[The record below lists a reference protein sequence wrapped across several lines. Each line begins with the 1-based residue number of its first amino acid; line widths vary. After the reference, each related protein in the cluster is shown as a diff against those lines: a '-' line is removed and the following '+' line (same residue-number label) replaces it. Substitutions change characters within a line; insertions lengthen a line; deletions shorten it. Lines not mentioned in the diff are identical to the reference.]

1 MRARRIAAPRG
12 ARGASRGL
20 QARAVG
26 RDPAV
31 GYGCAVL
38 LRYAHPGRAL
48 YYLPR
53 GARPRGDHL
62 RARLARAE
70 AGGRTLRPRAG
81 GRPGF
86 GSLAACEV
94 RDRHPRRGHLRHR
107 LRARRGEPARPCD
120 LRLAGG
126 GTRGLMSASD
136 PGRENMLDGENVV
149 LAYSGG
155 LDTSVCLKW
164 LEERGAKPYALY
176 LDLGQ
181 GEPAGDVRSKALEIG
196 ASDAFVRDARA
207 EFAEEYVAPA
217 IKANALYGGRYPLF
231 TALARPLIAKKL
243 VEAAREVGAT
253 HIAHGSTGKG
263 NDQVRFDVTTASI
276 APDLTVVAPV
286 RDWNMNRPEE
296 IEYAREHGIPVPVT
310 RESPYS
316 VDANLW
322 GRSIEAGPL
331 EDPDHEPTEDVF
343 ELTTAP
349 EEAPDEPRYVEI
361 GFQEGLP
368 VSLDG
373 EELALVELI
382 AQLNRVAGEH
392 GVGRIDMIEDR
403 LVGIKS
409 REVYEA
415 PAALAIIQ
423 SHRELETL
431 TLTKDVL
438 RFKSSVEQRYAEL
451 TYDGLWFTPLKTAL
465 DAFIEETQKTVTGTV
480 RLKLFKGSSPVAG
493 RTAPQALYNKDLAT
507 YDPNS
512 TFDEASAAGFIA
524 LWGLPARQWA
534 GVNGGI
540 EDPSSIESKLQG

>member
-1 MRARRIAAPRG
+1 
-12 ARGASRGL
+12 
-20 QARAVG
+20 
-26 RDPAV
+26 
-31 GYGCAVL
+31 
-38 LRYAHPGRAL
+38 
-48 YYLPR
+48 
-53 GARPRGDHL
+53 
-62 RARLARAE
+62 
-70 AGGRTLRPRAG
+70 
-81 GRPGF
+81 
-86 GSLAACEV
+86 
-94 RDRHPRRGHLRHR
+94 
-107 LRARRGEPARPCD
+107 
-120 LRLAGG
+120 
-126 GTRGLMSASD
+126 
-136 PGRENMLDGENVV
+136 MLDGENVV

-368 VSLDG
+368 TSLDG
-373 EELALVELI
+373 KELELVELI
-382 AQLNRVAGEH
+382 AELNDVAGAH
-392 GVGRIDMIEDR
+392 GFGRVDMIEDR

-409 REVYEA
+409 REIYEA

-423 SHRELETL
+423 AHRELETL

-438 RFKSSVEQRYAEL
+438 RFKTTIEQRYAEL
-451 TYDGLWFTPLKTAL
+451 TYDGLWFTPLKSAL
-465 DAFIEETQKTVTGTV
+465 DAFIQETQKTVTGAV
-480 RLKLFKGSSPVAG
+480 RLKLFKGSSTVAG
-493 RTAPQALYNKDLAT
+493 RDAPHALYSKDLAT

-512 TFDEASAAGFIA
+512 TFDEAAAAGFIA

-534 GVNGGI
+534 GVNRDIG
-540 EDPSSIESKLQG
+540 

>member
-1 MRARRIAAPRG
+1 MNPDNTQG
-12 ARGASRGL
+12 
-20 QARAVG
+20 
-26 RDPAV
+26 
-31 GYGCAVL
+31 
-38 LRYAHPGRAL
+38 
-48 YYLPR
+48 
-53 GARPRGDHL
+53 GDL
-62 RARLARAE
+62 
-70 AGGRTLRPRAG
+70 
-81 GRPGF
+81 
-86 GSLAACEV
+86 
-94 RDRHPRRGHLRHR
+94 
-107 LRARRGEPARPCD
+107 
-120 LRLAGG
+120 
-126 GTRGLMSASD
+126 
-136 PGRENMLDGENVV
+136 LDGKKVV

-164 LEERGAKPYALY
+164 LEQRGATPYALY

-181 GEPAGDVRSKALEIG
+181 GEPADDVRNKALDIG
-196 ASDAFVRDARA
+196 AADAFVRDAKA

-217 IKANALYGGRYPLF
+217 IKANALYGGKYPLF
-231 TALARPLIAKKL
+231 TALARPLIARKL

-286 RDWNMNRPEE
+286 RDWNMSRPQE
-296 IEYAREHGIPVPVT
+296 IEYAREHGVPVPVT

-343 ELTTAP
+343 ELTAAP
-349 EEAPDEPRYVEI
+349 ENAPDEPRYVEI
-361 GFQEGLP
+361 SFQEGLP
-368 VSLDG
+368 TSLDG
-373 EELALVELI
+373 EELPLVELI
-382 AQLNRVAGEH
+382 AGLNEIAGEH
-392 GVGRIDMIEDR
+392 GVGRVDMIEDR

-409 REVYEA
+409 REIYEA
-415 PAALAIIQ
+415 PAALAIVEA
-423 SHRELETL
+423 HRELETL

-465 DAFIEETQKTVTGTV
+465 DAFIHETQKTVTGTV
-480 RLKLFKGSSPVAG
+480 RLKLFKGSSTVAG
-493 RTAPQALYNKDLAT
+493 RSAPRALYNKDLAT

-512 TFDEASAAGFIA
+512 TFDEAAAAGFIA

-534 GVNGGI
+534 GVNGDI
-540 EDPSSIESKLQG
+540 EQDPSPNKAKLQG

>member
-1 MRARRIAAPRG
+1 MNPDNV
-12 ARGASRGL
+12 
-20 QARAVG
+20 Q
-26 RDPAV
+26 
-31 GYGCAVL
+31 
-38 LRYAHPGRAL
+38 
-48 YYLPR
+48 
-53 GARPRGDHL
+53 
-62 RARLARAE
+62 
-70 AGGRTLRPRAG
+70 GGK
-81 GRPGF
+81 
-86 GSLAACEV
+86 
-94 RDRHPRRGHLRHR
+94 
-107 LRARRGEPARPCD
+107 
-120 LRLAGG
+120 
-126 GTRGLMSASD
+126 
-136 PGRENMLDGENVV
+136 MLEGKKVV

-164 LEERGAKPYALY
+164 LEQQGATPYALY

-181 GEPAGDVRSKALEIG
+181 GEPAEDVRNKALDIG
-196 ASDAFVRDARA
+196 AADAFVRDAKA
-207 EFAEEYVAPA
+207 EFAEEYVTPA
-217 IKANALYGGRYPLF
+217 IKANALYGGKYPLF
-231 TALARPLIAKKL
+231 TALGRPLIAKKL

-276 APDLTVVAPV
+276 APNLTVVAPV
-286 RDWNMNRPEE
+286 RDWNMSRPQE
-296 IEYAREHGIPVPVT
+296 IEYAREHGVPVPVT
-310 RESPYS
+310 KESPYS

-331 EDPDHEPTEDVF
+331 EDPAHEPTEDVF
-343 ELTTAP
+343 ELTASP
-349 EEAPDEPRYVEI
+349 ENAPDEPRYVEI
-361 GFQEGLP
+361 GFEVGLP
-368 VSLDG
+368 TSLDG
-373 EELALVELI
+373 EELPLVELI
-382 AQLNRVAGEH
+382 AELNRVAGEH
-392 GVGRIDMIEDR
+392 GVGRVDMIEDR

-409 REVYEA
+409 REIYEA
-415 PAALAIIQ
+415 PAALAIVQ
-423 SHRELETL
+423 AHRELETL

-438 RFKSSVEQRYAEL
+438 RFKSTAEQRYAEL

-540 EDPSSIESKLQG
+540 EDPSSIKSKLQG